1 MKDVTQSSQDWE
13 DFWYNSPINSP
24 YIVMTKQLTDA
35 QRDELIKQYVEIV
48 VDNMSTESLV
58 CYAQEQMTEYHEK
71 LSDNELIEYIDC
83 YDPDL
88 YNELVDDVTN
98 ETVLDVNDT
107 GGKY

>member
-1 MKDVTQSSQDWE
+1 MTYSQKANPNAT
-13 DFWYNSPINSP
+13 NSELDAKVIINHRR
-24 YIVMTKQLTDA
+24 LTDL
-35 QRDELIKQYVEIV
+35 QRDELIERFTEIV

-58 CYAQEQMTEYHEK
+58 CYAQEMMAEYHDR
-71 LSDNELIEYIDC
+71 LSDNELIETIDC

-88 YNELVDDVTN
+88 YNELVDNVTN

>member
-1 MKDVTQSSQDWE
+1 
-13 DFWYNSPINSP
+13 
-24 YIVMTKQLTDA
+24 MTLTDA

-58 CYAQEQMTEYHEK
+58 DYAQEQMEEYHEK

-83 YDPDL
+83 YDPEL
-88 YNELVDDVTN
+88 YEELVDNVTN
-98 ETVLDVNDT
+98 ETFIDINNT